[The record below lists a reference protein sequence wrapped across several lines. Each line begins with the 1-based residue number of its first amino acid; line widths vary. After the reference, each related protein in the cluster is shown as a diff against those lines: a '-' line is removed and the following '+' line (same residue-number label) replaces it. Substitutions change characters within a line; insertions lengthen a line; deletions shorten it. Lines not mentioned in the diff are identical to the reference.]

1 MLSSGGLRLPCTVH
15 GPKRATLCPA
25 VGNLSLQPNPKGSLT
40 MGTRASHFGG
50 SNRHTARLRL
60 LQTRVLR
67 DMRSE
72 TSISRDYQ
80 DTSKILS
87 PEKILVGK
95 TSNGTKA
102 AAAAG
107 SLFGAIALITG
118 STVGAGML
126 ALPEVTAPAGF
137 GPTAAGLVATWALLV
152 AEALLMAE
160 VNLELMKQA
169 KPEDAGKIVTLRK
182 MAEQTLGKP
191 GKLVTVIYLLL
202 SYCLLVAYL
211 AKASEVLD
219 YFAGHTLAPITSASM
234 LCASIGSLFLLGG
247 TSAADRLNQALTSVL
262 FAFFIGIL
270 GVGITQN
277 DLVGNLAAN
286 PASWSHL
293 SPAVPILFLSLV
305 YHDLVP
311 LICSYLGGD
320 RKLVRSALVLGSL
333 VPLFMFLSWEAVA
346 LSLVPGG
353 GLVLSGSFTGSDLA
367 SAAVAV
373 QEAALTTR
381 STISMATTSIAST
394 VSTTVTQPLTVDPLQ
409 VFVHRSGPGV
419 GLAIECFSF
428 LAVITSFTGTVY
440 GLSETLRSEVPSMI
454 RDLGT
459 FLGSDAMKS
468 YDTGT
473 SNGEEDAAQPE
484 GNGHAVEAEDPEG
497 FLADPSRM
505 LALVLT
511 LGPPLA
517 FTAENPGAF
526 LAVLSIA
533 GGYGM
538 TALYG
543 VMPPVM
549 AWKLREQLQLSDE
562 KSQQLGTTTT
572 THTSKINSSTH
583 GSISSTSPS
592 SYTSMMP
599 GGMPALAGVFAA
611 AVGVGLSRV
620 AADAD
625 AALEVVSRLANEV
638 LTAEEAEVFVSSVEM
653 AAAGLATVASSVFAL
668 SPL

>member
-1 MLSSGGLRLPCTVH
+1 MA
-15 GPKRATLCPA
+15 GPKKATLCAA
-25 VGNLSLQPNPKGSLT
+25 VSILSPQPKDLMT
-40 MGTRASHFGG
+40 IGTRASHFGA
-50 SNRHTARLRL
+50 SNRHTARLQL

-72 TSISRDYQ
+72 NPTSRDFQ
-80 DTSKILS
+80 DNATIRS
-87 PEKILVGK
+87 PQKTLEEK

-102 AAAAG
+102 ATAAG

-137 GPTAAGLVATWALLV
+137 GPTAAGLIATWALLV

-191 GKLVTVIYLLL
+191 GKLVTIIYLLL

-219 YFAGHTLAPITSASM
+219 YFAGHSLAPITSASL

-247 TSAADRLNQALTSVL
+247 PNAADRFNQALTSAL

-270 GVGITQN
+270 GVGISQN
-277 DLVGNLAAN
+277 DVVGTLATN

-320 RKLVRSALVLGSL
+320 RKLVRSAVVLGSL
-333 VPLFMFLSWEAVA
+333 IPLFMFLSWEAVA

-353 GLVLSGSFTGSDLA
+353 GFVLGGSDLA
-367 SAAVAV
+367 SAAGAV
-373 QEAALTTR
+373 QEVAITT
-381 STISMATTSIAST
+381 STTISTAATTMANS

-409 VFVHRSGPGV
+409 VFVHRSGPGA
-419 GLAIECFSF
+419 GLVVECFSF

-440 GLSETLRSEVPSMI
+440 GLSETLRSEAPSMI
-454 RDLGT
+454 RELGT
-459 FLGSDAMKS
+459 FLGSDVMKS
-468 YDTGT
+468 YDMGT
-473 SNGEEDAAQPE
+473 TQEETVAAQPDAK
-484 GNGHAVEAEDPEG
+484 GKAVQEVPIEDSKS
-497 FLADPSRM
+497 FLADPSRVM
-505 LALVLT
+505 ALVLT

-549 AWKLREQLQLSDE
+549 AWKLRNQLQKSDDE
-562 KSQQLGTTTT
+562 KNPTLEGAQISNITGRKHVSSFSTA
-572 THTSKINSSTH
+572 SSPDISSSTTS
-583 GSISSTSPS
+583 GS
-592 SYTSMMP
+592 YKSMLP
-599 GGMPALAGVFAA
+599 GGMPALAGVLAA
-611 AVGVGLSRV
+611 AVGVGISRV

-625 AALEVVSRLANEV
+625 AALETVSHMANEL
-638 LTAEEAEVFVSSVEM
+638 LTAEEAEVLVSSVEM
-653 AAAGLATVASSVFAL
+653 AAAGLATVASSVFATA
-668 SPL
+668 PL

>member
-1 MLSSGGLRLPCTVH
+1 
-15 GPKRATLCPA
+15 
-25 VGNLSLQPNPKGSLT
+25 
-40 MGTRASHFGG
+40 
-50 SNRHTARLRL
+50 
-60 LQTRVLR
+60 
-67 DMRSE
+67 MRSE
-72 TSISRDYQ
+72 TSSSRDYH
-80 DTSKILS
+80 DDSKILS
-87 PEKILVGK
+87 PKSDETLVETK
-95 TSNGTKA
+95 TSDGTKA
-102 AAAAG
+102 ATAAG

-137 GPTAAGLVATWALLV
+137 GPTAAGLIATWALLV

-169 KPEDAGKIVTLRK
+169 NPEDAGKIVTLRK

-219 YFAGHTLAPITSASM
+219 YFAGHTLAPITSASL

-247 TSAADRLNQALTSVL
+247 PNAADRFNQALTSVL
-262 FAFFIGIL
+262 FAFFITIL
-270 GVGITQN
+270 GVGISQN
-277 DLVGNLAAN
+277 DVIGTLATN
-286 PASWSHL
+286 PASWSQL

-320 RKLVRSALVLGSL
+320 RKLVRSAVVLGSL
-333 VPLFMFLSWEAVA
+333 VPLCMFLSWEAVA

-353 GLVLSGSFTGSDLA
+353 GLVLSGSVVGSDLA
-367 SAAVAV
+367 SAAGAV
-373 QEAALTTR
+373 QEVALTTNSATMM
-381 STISMATTSIAST
+381 STAEVTPIAKT
-394 VSTTVTQPLTVDPLQ
+394 MILQPLTVDPLQ

-419 GLAIECFSF
+419 GLIVECFSF

-454 RDLGT
+454 RELGT
-459 FLGSDAMKS
+459 FLGSDEMKS
-468 YDTGT
+468 YDLGT
-473 SNGEEDAAQPE
+473 LKK
-484 GNGHAVEAEDPEG
+484 GHAAATQSDAQKTVVVDDDAVQAEDPTG
-497 FLADPSRM
+497 FLADPNPL

-517 FTAENPGAF
+517 FTAQNPGAF

-549 AWKLREQLQLSDE
+549 AWKLRKQMQRSSDDHILSQLEVS
-562 KSQQLGTTTT
+562 TTNI
-572 THTSKINSSTH
+572 TSSP
-583 GSISSTSPS
+583 SPS
-592 SYTSMMP
+592 SYESMVP

-625 AALEVVSRLANEV
+625 AAVEIASRLANEV
-638 LTAEEAEVFVSSVEM
+638 LTAEEAEVFVSSIEM
-653 AAAGLATVASSVFAL
+653 AAAGLATVASSVFATT
-668 SPL
+668 PL

>member
-1 MLSSGGLRLPCTVH
+1 
-15 GPKRATLCPA
+15 
-25 VGNLSLQPNPKGSLT
+25 
-40 MGTRASHFGG
+40 
-50 SNRHTARLRL
+50 
-60 LQTRVLR
+60 
-67 DMRSE
+67 MRSE
-72 TSISRDYQ
+72 TSTARDFKEDSQ
-80 DTSKILS
+80 ILNNTLAGENPS
-87 PEKILVGK
+87 SIPQKG
-95 TSNGTKA
+95 A

-137 GPTAAGLVATWALLV
+137 GPTAVGLVATWALLV

-160 VNLELMKQA
+160 VNLELMRQA

-191 GKLVTVIYLLL
+191 GKVVTLIYLLL

-219 YFAGHTLAPITSASM
+219 YFAGHTLAPITSASL
-234 LCASIGSLFLLGG
+234 LCASIGGLFLFGG
-247 TSAADRLNQALTSVL
+247 PNAADRLNQALTSVL

-270 GVGITQN
+270 GVGISQN
-277 DLVGNLAAN
+277 DVVGNLASN
-286 PASWSHL
+286 PASWSQL

-353 GLVLSGSFTGSDLA
+353 GLVLGGTVTGTDFA

-373 QEAALTTR
+373 QEVALTTGAAVV
-381 STISMATTSIAST
+381 STATTAVGAAAATIK
-394 VSTTVTQPLTVDPLQ
+394 PLTVDPLQ

-419 GLAIECFSF
+419 GLAVECFSF
-428 LAVITSFTGTVY
+428 LAVITSFMGTVY
-440 GLSETLRSEVPSMI
+440 GLSETLRSEVPLMI
-454 RDLGT
+454 QNLGT
-459 FLGSDAMKS
+459 FIGSDAIAS
-468 YDTGT
+468 YDTSGST
-473 SNGEEDAAQPE
+473 KNKKTTNTA
-484 GNGHAVEAEDPEG
+484 NAVEVDDNDGTLQQQQG
-497 FLADPSRM
+497 FLSDPSRV
-505 LALVLT
+505 LALALT

-549 AWKLREQLQLSDE
+549 AWKLREQHLLMSEPVDENINQGTLQS
-562 KSQQLGTTTT
+562 S
-572 THTSKINSSTH
+572 SSSNSSIKNSNNIKVYNNKNT
-583 GSISSTSPS
+583 SSAPTTPSSTSQ
-592 SYTSMMP
+592 YTAMMP
-599 GGMPALAGVFAA
+599 GGLPALAGVFAA

-625 AALEVVSRLANEV
+625 AAVEVVSRLV
-638 LTAEEAEVFVSSVEM
+638 SAEEAEVFVSSVEM
-653 AAAGLATVASSVFAL
+653 AATVLVTVASSIFTTAPF
-668 SPL
+668 SS